1 VNKQLQDCSQ
11 MLDQSIEEVRAQ
23 RELIERLEQLNKVLT
38 DLLLLRNQQL
48 EEQEK
53 LIEVY
58 EKRRGLRI
66 SFLFGLIKISKN

>member
-1 VNKQLQDCSQ
+1 

-48 EEQEK
+48 EDQKK